1 MKNLGQLEKVN
12 LREIWQREDT
22 HFTNWLAEDKN
33 ISILMDEIGVTAEN
47 VKTEDR
53 AGRFNCDITADEVE
67 TSKKI
72 IIENQLEKTDHSHLG
87 QLLTYASSFDASI
100 IVWVVAEVTDEH
112 KQAIEW
118 FNRNM
123 IDKISFFLVKVELW
137 KIGNSEPAPKFNIIV
152 EPNDWAKITYNKSSY
167 SNEMTDRKLMNLSFW
182 QGLVEFSDN
191 NHNDLKITRKP
202 RPQHWY
208 STSSTGV
215 SKVDITFIVASRD
228 SYVAVQL
235 YISDQEIYDKL
246 EEKKLTFNEFLNGLD
261 VVWMPLPDKKASRI
275 ITKFK
280 CDVNNEDNWEDYY
293 KWIIKTGEGFLNAF
307 KKTYNK

>member
-1 MKNLGQLEKVN
+1 MKSLGQLEKVN
-12 LREIWQREDT
+12 LREIWEREDT
-22 HFTNWLAEDKN
+22 HFTNWLAEDEN
-33 ISILMDEIGVTAEN
+33 MSILMNEIGISAEN

-118 FNRNM
+118 FNKNM

-137 KIGNSEPAPKFNIIV
+137 RIGNSEPAAKFNIIV

-167 SNEMTDRKLMNLSFW
+167 SNEMTERKLMNLSFW
-182 QGLVEFSDN
+182 QSLVEFSEN
-191 NHNDLKITRKP
+191 NQNSLKITRKP

-208 STSSTGV
+208 STSSIGI
-215 SKVDITFIVASRD
+215 SKVDLTFIIASRD
-228 SYVAVQL
+228 SYIAVQL
-235 YISDQEIYDKL
+235 YISDQEIYNRL
-246 EEKKLTFNEFLNGLD
+246 EQNKNEFNDYLSDLE

-275 ITKFK
+275 ITKFQ
-280 CDVNNEDNWEDYY
+280 CDVNNEDMWDQYH
-293 KWIIKTGEGFLNAF
+293 KWIVQTGELFVKAF
-307 KKTYNK
+307 NQTY

>member
-1 MKNLGQLEKVN
+1 MENLGLLKKVS
-12 LREIWQREDT
+12 LRDVWEREDT
-22 HFTNWLAEDKN
+22 HFTNWLAEDEN

-47 VKTEDR
+47 IKSEDR

-100 IVWVVAEVTDEH
+100 IVWVVADVTDEH

-118 FNRNM
+118 FNKNM

-137 KIGNSEPAPKFNIIV
+137 QIGNSKPAPKFNIIV

-182 QGLVEFSDN
+182 QGLVEYSEN

-208 STSSTGV
+208 STSSVGV
-215 SKVDITFIVASRD
+215 SKVDLTFIVASRD

-235 YISDQEIYDKL
+235 YISDQEIYDRL
-246 EEKKLTFNEFLNGLD
+246 EQNKSDFNNFFSNLEI
-261 VVWMPLPDKKASRI
+261 VWMPLPDKKASRI
-275 ITKFK
+275 ITKFQCEVK
-280 CDVNNEDNWEDYY
+280 NEEMWDEYY
-293 KWIIKTGEGFLNAF
+293 KWIVETGEIFVKAF
-307 KKTYNK
+307 NESYKS

>member
-1 MKNLGQLEKVN
+1 MKTLGSLKKVR
-12 LREIWQREDT
+12 LRDVWEREDT
-22 HFTNWLAEDKN
+22 HFTNWLAEDEN
-33 ISILMDEIGVTAEN
+33 ISELMDEIGVTAEN
-47 VKTEDR
+47 VKTEDK

-100 IVWVVAEVTDEH
+100 IVWVVADVTDEH

-118 FNRNM
+118 FNKNM

-137 KIGNSEPAPKFNIIV
+137 QIGDSKPAPKFNIIV

-182 QGLVEFSDN
+182 QGLVEYSEN
-191 NHNDLKITRKP
+191 NNNDLKITRKP

-208 STSSTGV
+208 STSSVGV
-215 SKVDITFIVASRD
+215 SKVDLTFIVASRD

-235 YISDQEIYDKL
+235 YISDQEIYNRL
-246 EEKKLTFNEFLNGLD
+246 EQNKSDFNNFFNNHEI
-261 VVWMPLPDKKASRI
+261 VWMPLPDKKASRI
-275 ITKFK
+275 ITKFQCNVK
-280 CDVNNEDNWEDYY
+280 DEEMWDQYFE
-293 KWIIKTGEGFLNAF
+293 WIVKTGEIFIKAF
-307 KKTYNK
+307 NNTY